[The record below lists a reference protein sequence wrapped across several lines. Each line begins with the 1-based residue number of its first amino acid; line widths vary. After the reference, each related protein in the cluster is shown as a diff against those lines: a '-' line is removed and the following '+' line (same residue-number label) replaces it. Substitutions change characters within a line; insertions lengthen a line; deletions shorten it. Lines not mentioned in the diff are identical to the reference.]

1 MDGQEKVKQAIGQEE
16 IRQAVTRLTKYK
28 NCKQVL
34 DQRIIDNEQYWK
46 QRHWEGKSTS
56 EDIEPTAWLFN
67 VILNKHADMME
78 GYPEANMKAKERSD
92 VAEAE
97 KLSSIVPVILE
108 ANRFKQVYSDC
119 CWYKLIKGT
128 AAYGIFWD
136 PKKHNG
142 QGDITIQKVNILN
155 LFWEPGIVKLEQSR
169 EVFHCVLTD
178 NDVLEQ
184 NYPQLKGKLGGQGI
198 DVSEFIFD
206 DNVPT
211 DDKSIVVDWYY
222 KTHYNGVEK
231 LQYCKFVGDTV
242 LYASENDTQRPTAP
256 VIDPNTGA
264 QMIDEYGQP
273 LVHDVDRSTAE
284 KGWYEHGKFPF
295 VLDPLFRVEGS
306 PCGYSY
312 ADICK
317 PAQDQIDMLSHAVV
331 KNALLASKPRFFYRG
346 DGTVNTE
353 EYADFSKDFVRVDGN
368 LDDTSIRQIDIPEM
382 PNQCMTILE
391 NKINEL
397 RETSGNTDI
406 SNGSAPSGVTAA
418 SAIAA
423 LQESEGKTSRDN
435 LMNTYEAYKDIIYQV
450 IELIRQFYSNERQFR
465 ITGSDGHD
473 QFISYSNQNI
483 QPQDQGQ
490 MFGLDMGFRLPEFDI
505 EVSAQKATAYSK
517 MSQNELALQLY
528 QAGVF
533 NPQNSQP
540 ALALLQIMDFNH
552 KQDVI
557 NVVNQNSMILQQLQM
572 MGNMLIQ
579 MTSQT
584 QPQIAQQVAMT
595 LQQLGMPVPVM
606 QNTQSDMP
614 EYNEDGTMKQE
625 EHPFVENARERTEQ
639 STQV

>member
-1 MDGQEKVKQAIGQEE
+1 MDEEREVQPVIGKEQ
-16 IRQAVTRLTKYK
+16 IRQATDRLTKYK
-28 NCKQVL
+28 DCKHDL

-46 QRHWEGKSTS
+46 QRHWKTENTS
-56 EDIEPTAWLFN
+56 EEVEPTAWLFN
-67 VILNKHADMME
+67 VILSKHADMME
-78 GYPEANMKAKERSD
+78 GYPEANMKAKEKND
-92 VAEAE
+92 VPEAE

-184 NYPQLKGKLGGQGI
+184 NYPQLKGKLGGKSI
-198 DVSEFIFD
+198 DVKEFIFD
-206 DNVPT
+206 DKVPT
-211 DDKSIVVDWYY
+211 DDKSVVVDWYY

-231 LQYCKFVGDTV
+231 LQYCKYVGEEV

-256 VIDPNTGA
+256 VIDPYTGSPVMD
-264 QMIDEYGQP
+264 QFGQP
-273 LVHDVDRSTAE
+273 VMQETDRSIAE

-317 PAQDQIDMLSHAVV
+317 PAQDQIDLMSHAIS
-331 KNALLASKPRFFYRG
+331 KNALQASKARFFYRG
-346 DGTVNTE
+346 DCSVNLE
-353 EYADFSKDFVRVDGN
+353 EYADFSKDFVRVDGA
-368 LDDTSIRQIDIPEM
+368 LDDTVIKQIPVPEM
-382 PNQCMTILE
+382 PNFCITVLD

-397 RETSGNTDI
+397 RETAGNTDV

-533 NPQNSQP
+533 NPENSQP

-557 NVVNQNSMILQQLQM
+557 DVVNQNSMILQQLQM

-579 MTSQT
+579 MTAQT
-584 QPQIAQQVAMT
+584 QPQIAQQVALT
-595 LQQLGMPVPVM
+595 LQQLGMQVPVM
-606 QNTQSDMP
+606 QNVESEIP
-614 EYNEDGTMKQE
+614 EYNGDGTMKEE
-625 EHPFVENARERTEQ
+625 EHPFVETARERAEQ